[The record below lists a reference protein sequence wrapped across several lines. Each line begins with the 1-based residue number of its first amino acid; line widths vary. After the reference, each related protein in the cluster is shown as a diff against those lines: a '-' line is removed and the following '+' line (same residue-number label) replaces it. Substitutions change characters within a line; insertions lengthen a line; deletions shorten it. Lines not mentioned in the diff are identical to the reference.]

1 MTGVTR
7 PRNKVALG
15 LGLALIAAALFATPA
30 SAATT
35 RAEYV
40 AQVDPICQSGQAQ
53 EVVAAQPLLRAAK
66 RAKKHPKSRKA
77 SKRLGRAVASYF
89 QQYGAIEHAVNTQ
102 IATVPP
108 AADDVSL
115 IQVWLRAR
123 NELVDLETGLFS
135 SRPKGLKG
143 FAKLLSDFFTLAAR
157 QLEVAD
163 LVRDFGFQY
172 CNQPPPE
179 TVIVDFTPS

>member
-1 MTGVTR
+1 MTRRGHTAAFAVSAIV
-7 PRNKVALG
+7 VAV
-15 LGLALIAAALFATPA
+15 AVFAATA

-40 AQVDPICQSGQAQ
+40 AQVDPICQAGQAQ
-53 EVVAAQPLLRAAK
+53 EALAGQPLLKAAK

-77 SKRLGRAVASYF
+77 SKRLDRAIAGYF
-89 QQYGAIEHAVNTQ
+89 QQYAAIEHSVNTQ
-102 IATVPP
+102 IAAVPP
-108 AADDVSL
+108 APDDVSL
-115 IQVWLRAR
+115 VQVWLRAR
-123 NELVDLETGLFS
+123 NELVDLQTRLFS
-135 SRPKGLKG
+135 SKPTGHGLKG
-143 FAKLLSDFFTLAAR
+143 LAKFFTDLFTVAAR
-157 QLEVAD
+157 QLEAAD